1 MAITACTQSNYA
13 NVNKISV
20 ARNDAAPFYSIPT
33 PLWTEGDN
41 TTEIAYQCNAVTL
54 GGFRGLNS

>member
-33 PLWTEGDN
+33 PQWTEGDDQ
-41 TTEIAYQCNAVTL
+41 TQIVYQCNAVAL